1 MTIMNE
7 NEDPSRSSS
16 DQKSPKKNIHSIWE
30 NIVNFGLREVSLRA
44 GTVIASIALV
54 LLVVWVMGRFY
65 LKGEMHESQVSA
77 TNANLPTVTA
87 IAILPDFIIPD
98 PEVSTVSLE
107 RVANMDTTLP
117 EKPRYDIQKYTVVNG
132 DTIFGIADKFNLD
145 PSTILWG
152 NLYTLGDDP
161 HRLFP
166 GIELNIL
173 PKNGVLHKWS
183 AGEGLNGVSRYYGV
197 TPEDIINWPG
207 NNLDAAALGDYAAPN
222 IEPGTEL
229 FVPGGK
235 REFITWSAPRITR
248 DNPAVAKNIG
258 PGSCGVIM
266 DGAVGIG
273 TFIWPAPQRYIS
285 GYDYSPDTNHFGID
299 IGGYLGDPLY
309 ASDNGVIVYSGWNDY
324 GYGNMVVIDHG
335 GGWQTLYAHMSEIYV
350 GCGQSV
356 YQGDVIG
363 LMGSTG
369 NSSGPHL
376 HFEMRSDT
384 YGRVNPK
391 LFLQ

>member
-1 MTIMNE
+1 MTNHDLD
-7 NEDPSRSSS
+7 NSS
-16 DQKSPKKNIHSIWE
+16 DLQDQRPVRQKN
-30 NIVNFGLREVSLRA
+30 LRSLRDGIIRVGLGEA
-44 GTVIASIALV
+44 SMRIGTVIASIALI

-65 LKGEMHESQVSA
+65 LQGDISESQAVLDDVKSPTPTMIVS
-77 TNANLPTVTA
+77 LPV
-87 IAILPDFIIPD
+87 FSVPD

-107 RVANMDTTLP
+107 RITKLDTTLP
-117 EKPRYDIQKYTVVNG
+117 EKPRYEIEKYTVVEG
-132 DTIFGIADKFNLD
+132 DTIFGIAEKFNLD

-166 GIELNIL
+166 GVELNIL
-173 PKNGVLHKWS
+173 PQNGVLHKWS

-197 TPEDIINWPG
+197 EPEVIINWPG
-207 NNLDAAALGDYAAPN
+207 NNLNPDEIGDFAAPN

-229 FVPGGK
+229 FVPGGE
-235 REFITWSAPRITR
+235 RDFITWSAPRITR

-258 PGSCGVIM
+258 PGACGVIT

-273 TFIWPAPQRYIS
+273 TFIWPAPQRFIS
-285 GYDYSPDTNHFGID
+285 GYDYSPATNHYGID
-299 IGGYLGDPLY
+299 IGGYLGDSLY

-324 GYGNMVVIDHG
+324 GYGYMVVIDHG
-335 GGWQTLYAHMSEIYV
+335 GGWQTLYAHMSEIYY
-350 GCGQSV
+350 GCGASV
-356 YQGDVIG
+356 FQGDVIG

-376 HFEMRSDT
+376 HFEMRHDE
-384 YGRVNPK
+384 YGRVDPK

>member
-1 MTIMNE
+1 MSI
-7 NEDPSRSSS
+7 EDLNN
-16 DQKSPKKNIHSIWE
+16 SPDVKEEDVTARKNWRSIWD
-30 NIVNFGLREVSLRA
+30 NIVRFGLGEASLRV
-44 GTVIASIALV
+44 GTVIASIALI

-65 LKGEMHESQVSA
+65 LQGEISEPQAVIAEVEAPTA
-77 TNANLPTVTA
+77 TALVQLPE
-87 IAILPDFIIPD
+87 FSIPD
-98 PEVSTVSLE
+98 PEVSTVSLD
-107 RVANMDTTLP
+107 RITQLDTTLP
-117 EKPRYDIQKYTVVNG
+117 EKPRYEIEKYTVVEG
-132 DTIFGIADKFNLD
+132 DTIFGIAEKFNLD
-145 PSTILWG
+145 PSTLLWG

-166 GIELNIL
+166 GVELNIL
-173 PKNGVLHKWS
+173 PQNGVLHTWS
-183 AGEGLNGVSRYYGV
+183 AGEGLNGVSRYYDV
-197 TPEDIINWPG
+197 SPETIIDWPG
-207 NNLDAAALGDYAAPN
+207 NNLTLDEIGDFAAPN

-235 REFITWSAPRITR
+235 RDFITWSAPRITR

-258 PGSCGVIM
+258 PGACGVIM

-273 TFIWPAPQRYIS
+273 TFIWPAPQRFIS
-285 GYDYSPDTNHFGID
+285 GYDYSPATNHYAID

-324 GYGNMVVIDHG
+324 GYGFMVVIDHG
-335 GGWQTLYAHMSEIYV
+335 GGWQTLYAHMSEIYF
-350 GCGQSV
+350 GCGASV
-356 YQGDVIG
+356 FQGDVIG

-376 HFEMRSDT
+376 HFEMRHDE
-384 YGRVNPK
+384 YGRVDPK